1 MARIGATNLEVFPLV
16 LGGNVFGW
24 TADEKTSFAV
34 LDAYAAAGGNS
45 IDTADVY
52 SAWAPGNS
60 GGESETIIGRW
71 LSTRRNREKM
81 IVATKVGLHPKL
93 SGLSPATI
101 RTAAEESLR
110 RLQTDYIDLYYAH
123 QDDENTPLEE
133 TLSAFDQL
141 VKEGKVRYVA
151 ASNFSAAR
159 LQEALSTSDRT
170 GLVRYVA
177 LQQHYNLVER
187 DKYEG
192 ELANVVAREGLLSI
206 PYFSLASGFLSG
218 KYRPGAAVNSQRAEK
233 AGAYLNEKGIK
244 ILTVLDKIAA
254 AHDVS
259 VASVAL
265 AWLAAQPTV
274 AAPIASARTPEQLAD
289 LLPVADLKLSKS
301 EIHRLSEVSA

>member
-101 RTAAEESLR
+101 RTAAE
-110 RLQTDYIDLYYAH
+110 
-123 QDDENTPLEE
+123 
-133 TLSAFDQL
+133 
-141 VKEGKVRYVA
+141 
-151 ASNFSAAR
+151 
-159 LQEALSTSDRT
+159 
-170 GLVRYVA
+170 
-177 LQQHYNLVER
+177 
-187 DKYEG
+187 
-192 ELANVVAREGLLSI
+192 
-206 PYFSLASGFLSG
+206 
-218 KYRPGAAVNSQRAEK
+218 
-233 AGAYLNEKGIK
+233 
-244 ILTVLDKIAA
+244 
-254 AHDVS
+254 
-259 VASVAL
+259 
-265 AWLAAQPTV
+265 
-274 AAPIASARTPEQLAD
+274 
-289 LLPVADLKLSKS
+289 
-301 EIHRLSEVSA
+301 